1 MTSTAVAAASL
12 REARSHVGDAPAG
25 GSSLICA
32 SFGPEDVDHCDED
45 VLDAADED
53 DEGPAG
59 VAAGD
64 GSLSLHPTTAAT
76 TVTTKH
82 VLAALVS

>member
-1 MTSTAVAAASL
+1 MTSTAVAAASS

-45 VLDAADED
+45 VLDAADE
-53 DEGPAG
+53 GPAG

-64 GSLSLHPTTAAT
+64 GSLSLHPTAAAT
-76 TVTTKH
+76 TATTKH